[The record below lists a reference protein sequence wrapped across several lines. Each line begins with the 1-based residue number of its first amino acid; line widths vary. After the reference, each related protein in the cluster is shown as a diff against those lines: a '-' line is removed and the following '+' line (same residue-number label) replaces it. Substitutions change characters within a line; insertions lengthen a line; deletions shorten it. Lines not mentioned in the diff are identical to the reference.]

1 MNTITDAKQ
10 ARIDTL
16 TKVQA
21 ERKEQALTKV
31 NQALERMTEQGK
43 KINFQTVAQEAN
55 VSVSYL
61 YKYPEVKARIAEIR
75 NQQSVIPRPRQS
87 EPASVKSHQVIVSR
101 LKGRIHQLEKELT
114 DLRKINEGLA
124 GRVYRLSELEA
135 LCERQSKRIKDL
147 EERLKADPA
156 SIPEDHAKVTPIDK
170 GETKGITDRIKDK
183 LDRLGIKLNSTL
195 TRRIKTADEQTVL
208 NALTALEEA
217 MGSGNIRNAGGF
229 LVQAITEGWAKEDPP
244 QQLPQRQPEIYTASP
259 EPDEELIPPDQLK
272 KLFGGGG
279 FDE

>member
-1 MNTITDAKQ
+1 MNTIIDAKQ

-21 ERKEQALTKV
+21 ERKEQALAKV

-61 YKYPEVKARIAEIR
+61 YKYPEVKVRIAEIR
-75 NQQSVIPRPRQS
+75 NQQSVIPRPRQP

-101 LKGRIHQLEKELT
+101 LKGRIQQLEKELT

-170 GETKGITDRIKDK
+170 GKTKGITDRIKDK

-195 TRRIKTADEQTVL
+195 KRRIKTADEQTVL

-244 QQLPQRQPEIYTASP
+244 QQLPQRQPGIYTASP
-259 EPDEELIPPDQLK
+259 EPDEDLIPPDQLK